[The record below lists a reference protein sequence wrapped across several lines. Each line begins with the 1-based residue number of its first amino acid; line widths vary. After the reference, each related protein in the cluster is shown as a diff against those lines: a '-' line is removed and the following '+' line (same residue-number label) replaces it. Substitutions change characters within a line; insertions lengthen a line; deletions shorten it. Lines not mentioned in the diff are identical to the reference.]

1 MTTRLDKPLK
11 REIDISGMPY
21 IVTLSPEG
29 MKIVEKGKRKGQE
42 LSWGDL
48 ISGKVAFAKA
58 LKDSIALV
66 KDQEQES

>member
-11 REIDISGMPY
+11 REIELNGVAY
-21 IVTLSPEG
+21 TVTLSPEG
-29 MKIVEKGKRKGQE
+29 LRIVEKGKRKGQE

-48 ISGKVAFAKA
+48 MGGKVTLDRA

-66 KDQEQES
+66 DDQERES